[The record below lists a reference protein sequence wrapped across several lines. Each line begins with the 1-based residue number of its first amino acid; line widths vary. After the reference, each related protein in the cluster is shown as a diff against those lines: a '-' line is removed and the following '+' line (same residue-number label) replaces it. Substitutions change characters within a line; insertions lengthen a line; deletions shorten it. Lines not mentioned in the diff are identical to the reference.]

1 MTRAIIAIIF
11 FFVLILVGCR
21 NEQSPE
27 DGEGTPAQVTT
38 IVNIG
43 SDTLVNLALAWAEE
57 YHSLHPNVEIS
68 VTGGGSGT
76 GIAALINGTVDIAN
90 ASRKI
95 KPEEIAAAVKNGSQP
110 VEFVV
115 AKDAIAIIVN
125 PNNPVEHLTLQQL
138 SDIYSGKVTNW
149 SQVSGEERVIVKL

>member
-1 MTRAIIAIIF
+1 MKRAIFAIILS
-11 FFVLILVGCR
+11 FVLILVGCR

-27 DGEGTPAQVTT
+27 VSEGTPAQVTT

-57 YHSLHPNVEIS
+57 YHYLLPNVEIS

-90 ASRKI
+90 ASRKLD
-95 KPEEIAAAVKNGSQP
+95 Q
-110 VEFVV
+110 
-115 AKDAIAIIVN
+115 
-125 PNNPVEHLTLQQL
+125 
-138 SDIYSGKVTNW
+138 
-149 SQVSGEERVIVKL
+149 RKLLKL